1 MANEKTRA
9 LTGPRQLLSYVGN
22 YIGTYDIETEQF
34 PAYGNWTSI
43 PPTES
48 GILTQGVFSE
58 TRIDAN
64 LSLDRLTFFPA
75 TFFLQDPGMYLK
87 SPSPVPDDE
96 SERFSVYDIV
106 STKQLN
112 IPLIAQRATDT
123 TLNTSPS
130 MLGTEDDMNQ
140 ITMGSVR
147 FMAKDNNY
155 TQGSSLQTTISV
167 SDFSGAVP
175 FAQDTIYCYRILL
188 PKATKAQ
195 GGFQDMVIASPASR
209 FVLQGTMGQ
218 EEELPYLMRLKNSY
232 ELLEKA

>member
-1 MANEKTRA
+1 MADEKTRA
-9 LTGPRQLLSYVGN
+9 LTGPRQLLAYVGN
-22 YIGTYDIETEQF
+22 YIGTYDEAAEQF
-34 PAYGNWTSI
+34 PGYGNWLPI
-43 PPTES
+43 APTDT
-48 GILTQGVFSE
+48 GILIQGVFSE

-87 SPSPVPDDE
+87 SPSTVPDDE

-112 IPLIAQRATDT
+112 IPLIAQRARET
-123 TLNTSPS
+123 TLNTSPG

-140 ITMGSVR
+140 ITMGTVR

-155 TQGSSLQTTISV
+155 VQGSSLQTTISV

-188 PKATKAQ
+188 PNATKIE
-195 GGFQDMVIASPASR
+195 GGFQNMVIAAPASR
-209 FVLQGTMGQ
+209 FVLQGTIGQ
-218 EEELPYLMRLKNSY
+218 EQDLPYMMRLKNSY